1 MDALKRFSPYAH
13 WLLRIALAAVFI
25 YHGWGKITNPGGGA
39 MMGLSSAV
47 WLLVGLME
55 AGGGLLVLVGGFL
68 SNDIVTRVGGLLLI
82 PPMVGAIAKVHWG
95 RWTFVPSETHPMG
108 GMEFQTT
115 LLLLALFFVLA
126 GNSVGAS
133 ARE

>member
-13 WLLRIALAAVFI
+13 WLPRIALAAVFV
-25 YHGWGKITNPGGGA
+25 YHGWGKITNPGEGA
-39 MMGLSSAV
+39 MMGLPSAV

-68 SNDIVTRVGGLLLI
+68 SNDIATRVGGLLLI

-95 RWTFVPSETHPMG
+95 RWSFVPSETHPMG

-115 LLLLALFFVLA
+115 LLLLALFLSPSLA
-126 GNSVGAS
+126 K
-133 ARE
+133 RT